1 MRQDVDIARNLKTI
15 EWLKAEMAG
24 GIASLLRAMVSGNS
38 DRMLD
43 SLSALIINGYL
54 LGKRIG
60 FQYEQI
66 DQTVHSKLT
75 DNINKEHEI
84 EKWYGDL
91 SDLLKHLTSKRR

>member
-66 DQTVHSKLT
+66 DQTVHAKLT
-75 DNINKEHEI
+75 DKSVKSTI
-84 EKWYGDL
+84 EKCMAMQDV
-91 SDLLKHLTSKRR
+91 LKHQHQRR